1 MRLLFSP
8 SVRAPVMAV
17 AALAAL
23 AVLAAPSSAGAQP
36 GGPPPPPPGYGGG
49 YGGGY
54 YGPPPDATRRGLTL
68 GVGLG
73 LGLMDSDSTITDCFN
88 CGDDQPLSF
97 ALDAHLGLM
106 LSPHLALLGEVFW
119 QGQGVDGDTFDW
131 IGQTMLMGAI
141 QFWLTPQLWIKGG
154 LGVASLTLHYEDFD
168 DEIDTGVAAMGAIGF
183 ELLSSPWFAID
194 IQGRLASGSYDGIDD
209 HVNVGTVGLG
219 FNWY

>member
-1 MRLLFSP
+1 
-8 SVRAPVMAV
+8 MAV

-36 GGPPPPPPGYGGG
+36 GAPPPPGYGGG
-49 YGGGY
+49 GYGY
-54 YGPPPDATRRGLTL
+54 YGPPPDAARRGLTL

-73 LGLMDSDSTITDCFN
+73 LGLMDSDSNLTDCFG
-88 CGDDQPLSF
+88 CGDDQPLAL
-97 ALDAHLGLM
+97 ALDAHLGVM

-168 DEIDTGVAAMGAIGF
+168 DELDTGVAVMGAAGF
-183 ELLSSPWFAID
+183 ELLSSPWFSID